1 MSAVTI
7 LGKAL
12 KNERNPNMIAI
23 PSCDPRQAHSPV
35 LVAMASALQ
44 PATVQSLR
52 RAGTVRI
59 WQAGQV
65 VMSRGQP
72 TTAAQLLLSGRLRVS
87 VSTPEGDEQLL
98 RWLIPGEITG
108 LSSVL
113 ANSDYPSDLLAT
125 ETSEVL
131 HIERHSLV
139 QQIERDPSVALDL
152 LRVLGLRVNQLIDAI
167 GERSVHSLEQRVQAA
182 LDRFAKFNGV
192 PVPEGLML
200 KVSQDDIAHAA
211 GASRQRVN
219 IQLRQMQAQGHIR
232 LGYRHV
238 VLLKSRG

>member
-1 MSAVTI
+1 MS
-7 LGKAL
+7 
-12 KNERNPNMIAI
+12 AI
-23 PSCDPRQAHSPV
+23 PSSGPRPAHSPV

-44 PATVQSLR
+44 AATVQSLR
-52 RAGTVRI
+52 RAGTVRT
-59 WQAGQV
+59 WHAGQM

-72 TTAAQLLLSGRLRVS
+72 TTEAQLLLSGRLRVS

-98 RWLIPGEITG
+98 RWLIPGEISG

-113 ANSDYPSDLLAT
+113 AHSNYPSDLLAT

-131 HIERHSLV
+131 HIERHRLV
-139 QQIERDPSVALDL
+139 QLIESDPAVALDL

-167 GERSVHSLEQRVQAA
+167 ADRSVHSLEQRVQAA
-182 LDRFAKFNGV
+182 LERFATFNGE
-192 PVPEGLML
+192 PVAEGLLL

-219 IQLRQMQAQGHIR
+219 IQLRQMQAEGRIR
-232 LGYRHV
+232 LGYRQ
-238 VLLKSRG
+238 VLMLQPRG